1 MYSIDGWTT
10 GRVPRYLGSPWWI
23 VGPTVH
29 CTEQAA
35 GENRDGTGFYI
46 DHSDKKEQKFR

>member
-1 MYSIDGWTT
+1 MDHWQS
-10 GRVPRYLGSPWWI
+10 SPLSGKSM
-23 VGPTVH
+23 VDSGAH

-46 DHSDKKEQKFR
+46 DTSDTVEMKSYVIVIM